1 MKQRTLK
8 EHIEEAKRR
17 WELNRE
23 DIKQACGFGIV
34 IPFEDES
41 LVYAIQDWESMMGE
55 FTEEEYQY
63 LKEVWDFN
71 RWEVDFL
78 CEHELDTGLT
88 RENKGGAN
96 E

>member
-1 MKQRTLK
+1 MKKTLK
-8 EHIEEAKRR
+8 EWIEEARRR

-23 DIKQACGFGIV
+23 GVKEACGFESE

-63 LKEVWDFN
+63 LKEVWNFD
-71 RWEVDFL
+71 RWDVDFL

-88 RENKGGAN
+88 REEK
-96 E
+96 EDK